1 MTNESANPRRRLQ
14 PDMIV
19 AIAAVVVG
27 VCALGVSLF
36 QASIMQQQQAEL
48 SQQRRAEVWPYLQF
62 GKGHANDVFRF
73 GIANEG
79 IGPARIRTISM
90 TYDGE
95 PVRVWF
101 ELLKAVHGSAQYSYI
116 QSHIGGRVIR
126 AGDAIEALIVE
137 GELGDSL
144 QAKVGGR
151 LIAKM
156 CYCSVYD
163 DCWDYTE
170 NFASGA
176 VREPVERCIPGE
188 EEFEQ

>member
-1 MTNESANPRRRLQ
+1 MTTESANPRRLK

-36 QASIMQQQQAEL
+36 QASIMQQQQEEL
-48 SQQRRAEVWPYLQF
+48 SKQRRAEVWPYLQL
-62 GKGHANDVFRF
+62 GKGHANDIFRF

-79 IGPARIRTISM
+79 IGPARIKTISM
-90 TYDGE
+90 TFDGE
-95 PVRVWF
+95 PVKVWF
-101 ELLKAVHGSAQYSYI
+101 DLLKAVHSTATYSYV

-126 AGDAIEALIVE
+126 AGDVIEALYVE

-151 LIAKM
+151 LIAKL

-176 VREPVERCIPGE
+176 VREPVDSCVASEA
-188 EEFEQ
+188 EFEQ